1 MSKTRIFVSSTC
13 YDLGAVREDLRNN
26 IIQLGH
32 EPLLSEYS
40 SFPVNPVAT
49 AIDNC
54 KTNVGTHTDI
64 MVLIIGGRRGSL
76 DPSNGKSITNMEYE
90 TARSL
95 GVPCFVFVSR
105 SVLNLVPVW
114 KKNATADF
122 TPAVDSP
129 EVFSFIERIQSENR
143 WMFAFDRT
151 AEIKECLSTQIS
163 SMLRELLGRV
173 RAGTL
178 DPVANYANESTEAQR
193 LAREKPRFWEFFL
206 TAEMLKNKLI
216 EVRRQYER
224 LKTGAAFVSTRHIEV
239 REFLDWIQVK
249 CQDLGA
255 LAEALTK
262 QLPIIQE
269 SWGPVGMPGDAQKL
283 KQSVDDFIQLCFQL
297 YEWERDLRSVA
308 PPVELRGLR
317 DTMRGWTETI
327 LEEIER
333 LPDEL
338 LRPFKD
344 SANPTGEFLINL
356 TIKPPS
362 MDGFYRELR
371 IVVNRLGT

>member
-1 MSKTRIFVSSTC
+1 
-13 YDLGAVREDLRNN
+13 
-26 IIQLGH
+26 
-32 EPLLSEYS
+32 
-40 SFPVNPVAT
+40 
-49 AIDNC
+49 
-54 KTNVGTHTDI
+54 